1 MENDISPP
9 CQKVEESGDENRLSS
24 SLFMQIGKDVFC
36 GGFGK
41 VAELFLFENLILHL
55 ILDFRWIYIVE

>member
-1 MENDISPP
+1 MRTAYP
-9 CQKVEESGDENRLSS
+9 QA
-24 SLFMQIGKDVFC
+24 SLCKLEKMCFC